1 MTEVGRVLLVGL
13 ASGAFTLL
21 VYRGKPF
28 EWLRDRLTGLAAEL
42 VDCPFCLAGWV
53 SLGLTLW
60 EGPGIVAWGAAWAIG
75 TAVALGLEWG
85 LERASGPDLH
95 STSPE

>member
-1 MTEVGRVLLVGL
+1 VTEVSHVLLVGL

-42 VDCPFCLAGWV
+42 VACPFCLAGWV
-53 SLGLTLW
+53 SLALTLW
-60 EGPGIVAWGAAWAIG
+60 ERPGIVPWGAAWAIG

-95 STSPE
+95 FTPAE